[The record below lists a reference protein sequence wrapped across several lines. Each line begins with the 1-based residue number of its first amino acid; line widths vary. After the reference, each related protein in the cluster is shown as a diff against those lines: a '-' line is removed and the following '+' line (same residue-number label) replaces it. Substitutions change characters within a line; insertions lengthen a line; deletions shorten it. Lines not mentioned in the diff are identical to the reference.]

1 MRLKTGCFPL
11 KVVQISVVAYISLWF
26 LTQLATLKNL
36 TNTSN
41 SAQILRIAIAQI
53 NLMVGDIEGNAERI
67 LEWMLRARDEH
78 QADVIIFP
86 ELALTGYPPED
97 LLFRSGMYE
106 RVNAAMQHL
115 TRQVEEITVLV
126 GFPEQ
131 TATGIYNAVAVLE
144 MGACTTIARKNNLP
158 NYGVFDEK
166 RYFISS
172 NESCVFTVKNKKLGI
187 CICED
192 IWYADPVKKTVDS
205 GAELILNLNASPFH
219 VQKSY
224 HREDIVR
231 QRVSEVGVP
240 IIYANSVGGQDEL
253 VFDGQSFVIDATGK
267 LSHRFSA
274 FEEALAIVEFDCKS
288 LIPLSSL
295 IIPVLSEEASVY
307 QALVTGVKDYVTK
320 NGFSGVVIGLSGGI
334 DSALTLSI
342 AVDALGA
349 DKVEAVMMPSCYT
362 LDMSVEDAT
371 AQAELLGVNF
381 KIIPIEKPFNTFLEL
396 LADEFAGEKVDAT
409 EENIQARCRGLI
421 LMAISN
427 KKGKMV
433 LTTGNKSEMAVGYA
447 TLYGDMAGGYNA
459 LKDVK
464 KTLVFRLAEYRNTIS
479 ANIPQRVIDRPPSAE
494 LAPDQKDTDSLPA
507 YEILD
512 EILEKYIERDM
523 GLEDIVAAG
532 FDRETVRRVLRL
544 VDINEYKRRQ
554 AAPGVRITQRAF
566 GRDRRYPITSGYGR
580 SRK

>member
-1 MRLKTGCFPL
+1 MTVNSTNKTSESD
-11 KVVQISVVAYISLWF
+11 K
-26 LTQLATLKNL
+26 
-36 TNTSN
+36 
-41 SAQILRIAIAQI
+41 ILRIAIAQI
-53 NLMVGDIEGNAERI
+53 NLLVGDIEGNAKRI
-67 LEWMLRARDEH
+67 LEWVIRARDEN

-97 LLFRSGMYE
+97 LLLRPDMHE
-106 RVNAAMQHL
+106 RISSTLEALSREVKG
-115 TRQVEEITVLV
+115 ITVLL
-126 GFPEQ
+126 GFPESTEQ
-131 TATGIYNAVAVLE
+131 GIYNSVAIIENGQLLN
-144 MGACTTIARKNNLP
+144 TARKTQLP

-172 NESCVFTVKNKKLGI
+172 DESCVFTVNNVPLGI

-192 IWYADPVKKTVDS
+192 IWYTEPVKQTVAA
-205 GAELILNLNASPFH
+205 GAKLILNPNASPFH
-219 VQKSY
+219 GQKT
-224 HREDIVR
+224 HEREDIVR
-231 QRVSEVGVP
+231 QRVSEVNVP
-240 IIYANSVGGQDEL
+240 IIYANLVGGQDEL
-253 VFDGQSFVIDATGK
+253 VFDGQSFVIDAKGI
-267 LSHRFSA
+267 LSHRLAA
-274 FEEALAIVEFDCKS
+274 FEECLQVIDFDLESLMPLASSV
-288 LIPLSSL
+288 IPA
-295 IIPVLSEEASVY
+295 LSEEASVY
-307 QALVTGVKDYVTK
+307 QALVTGVRDYVTK

-349 DKVEAVMMPSCYT
+349 DQVEAVMMPSCYT

-371 AQAELLGVNF
+371 EQAKCLGVNF
-381 KIIPIEKPFNTFLEL
+381 KVIPIEKPFNAFLEL
-396 LADEFAGEKVDAT
+396 LADEFSGSKVDAT
-409 EENIQARCRGLI
+409 EENIQARCRGLL

-464 KTLVFRLAEYRNTIS
+464 KTLVFRLAEYRNSIS
-479 ANIPQRVIDRPPSAE
+479 ENIPQRVIDRPPSAE
-494 LAPDQKDTDSLPA
+494 LAPDQKDTDSLPP
-507 YEILD
+507 YEVLD
-512 EILEKYIERDM
+512 EILENYVERDM
-523 GLEDIVAAG
+523 SIEDIVAAG
-532 FDRETVRRVLRL
+532 FEQEMVYRVLRM

-580 SRK
+580 NRK

>member
-1 MRLKTGCFPL
+1 MNISTKQSTPNKT
-11 KVVQISVVAYISLWF
+11 
-26 LTQLATLKNL
+26 
-36 TNTSN
+36 
-41 SAQILRIAIAQI
+41 LRIAVAQM
-53 NLMVGDIEGNAERI
+53 NLLVGDIEGNAKRI
-67 LEWMLRARDEH
+67 YEWIVRARDEY

-97 LLFRSGMYE
+97 LLLRPGMYD
-106 RVNAAMQHL
+106 RINAVLENLSQ
-115 TRQVEEITVLV
+115 QVKGITALV
-126 GFPEQ
+126 GFPEK
-131 TATGIYNAVAVLE
+131 TEEGVYNAIAVLE
-144 MGACTTIARKNNLP
+144 NESCISIARKKYLP
-158 NYGVFDEK
+158 NYSVFDEK

-172 NESCVFTVKNKKLGI
+172 DESTVTTVNDVPLGI

-192 IWYADPVKKTVDS
+192 IWFSEPVKKVAEA
-205 GAELILNLNASPFH
+205 GAKLILNINASPFH
-219 VQKSY
+219 QEKTLE
-224 HREDIVR
+224 REKVVS
-231 QRVSEVGVP
+231 QRVNEVNMPVVY
-240 IIYANSVGGQDEL
+240 INMVGGQDEL
-253 VFDGQSFVIDATGK
+253 VFDGQSFVVDANGK
-267 LSHRFSA
+267 LSHRFPA
-274 FEEALAIVEFDCKS
+274 FEEALEVIDFDKEKLTPLNSSIV
-288 LIPLSSL
+288 
-295 IIPVLSEEASVY
+295 PVYSEEESVY
-307 QALVTGVKDYVTK
+307 QALVTGVRDYVTK

-349 DKVEAVMMPSCYT
+349 DKVEAVMMPSRYT
-362 LDMSVEDAT
+362 LDMSVEDAKK
-371 AQAELLGVNF
+371 QAELLGINF

-396 LADEFAGEKVDAT
+396 LSDEFSGTEIDTT
-409 EENIQARCRGLI
+409 EENIQARCRGLL

-494 LAPDQKDTDSLPA
+494 LAADQKDTDSLPE

-512 EILEKYIERDM
+512 EILENYVEKDM
-523 GLEDIVAAG
+523 GLEDIVASG
-532 FDRETVRRVLRL
+532 FDREVARRVLHL
-544 VDINEYKRRQ
+544 VDVNEYKRRQ
-554 AAPGVRITQRAF
+554 AAPGVRITKRAF

-580 SRK
+580 NRK